1 MKDPRRD
8 KFKWRSRKSVHGRKP
23 KAGKRLGKRPKGG

>member
-8 KFKWRSRKSVHGRKP
+8 KLKWRRKRVSHGRKP
-23 KAGKRLGKRPKGG
+23 TCGTRVGKRPKGG